1 MPKEDFPKTITVSE
15 NDFMRYISMRTDDP
29 ELLSWM
35 KKNGI
40 KFDQG
45 LVTLIVV
52 DAGGKRKRVKLET
65 SKTNFGYIDSNV
77 AI

>member
-1 MPKEDFPKTITVSE
+1 MPEEDFPKTTTVSE

-45 LVTLIVV
+45 LVTLNVV
-52 DAGGKRKRVKLET
+52 DEKGKTRTIKLGT
-65 SKTNFGYIDSNV
+65 SKTSFGEVD
-77 AI
+77 